1 MTKKNL
7 VMDENTAKELYKS
20 ATPQWRKAL
29 EDTWGADFFLEDI
42 RDRVSDFKSIL
53 KLISKTYEEVV
64 PWSNPK
70 TAMQKRANCFCMQ
83 DAIAEAYNGGK
94 KPDFDDS
101 TTQKH
106 FIWLQRKAHGGW
118 VLDCFSYDCVC
129 ACPGVVYFNRRVDV
143 EDAWKK
149 FPEVFIGACPE

>member
-1 MTKKNL
+1 
-7 VMDENTAKELYKS
+7 MDETTAKELYKTAS
-20 ATPQWRKAL
+20 PQWRKSL

-42 RDRVSDFKSIL
+42 RDRISDFFSIL
-53 KLISKTYEEVV
+53 KLIGKPYEEVV

-70 TAMQKRANCFCMQ
+70 TYAQKRANAFCMQ
-83 DAIAEAYNGGK
+83 DAIAEAYNGSK

-118 VLDCFSYDCVC
+118 VLYYFNFSDVC
-129 ACPGVVYFNRRVDV
+129 AFPGVVYFNRRVDA

-149 FPEVFIGACPE
+149 FPEVFIAACPE